1 MLRSKSWSNGLNPL
15 EFHPCPVDVDV
26 VGAGPILIS
35 TMGIPSIS
43 EEGSLVMADRTN
55 RGSAPGRERDAV
67 QRPGSFK
74 PGHEKRGG
82 RKRGT
87 PNAIG
92 SDCGKAVLR
101 AAYHVGENGAGQHGL
116 VGYCRWLALHH
127 PVPFSG
133 LILLRLLALECAE
146 SNPPERSLP
155 TMEEV
160 NQSVRE
166 YVGLTGEEQTK
177 KSAVPPKSRAPGD
190 WTGQDFPIS
199 SLMQIAVA
207 NPRAFCKLLAAI
219 LPQPPTAWQR
229 GLRARRAWEQRQV

>member
-1 MLRSKSWSNGLNPL
+1 
-15 EFHPCPVDVDV
+15 
-26 VGAGPILIS
+26 
-35 TMGIPSIS
+35 
-43 EEGSLVMADRTN
+43 MADRTN

-133 LILLRLLALECAE
+133 LILMRLLALECAE

-160 NQSVRE
+160 NQSLRE
-166 YVGLTGEEQTK
+166 YVGLTGKEQTK
-177 KSAVPPKSRAPGD
+177 KSAVPPESRAPGD
-190 WTGQDFPIS
+190 WTGQDFPLNT
-199 SLMQIAVA
+199 LMQIAVA
-207 NPRAFCKLLAAI
+207 KSGSLLQAAGRDPAAAANRMAARTARTARLGAAPSMTELSTRQCWAPLKHGAKLRKTHITLI
-219 LPQPPTAWQR
+219 
-229 GLRARRAWEQRQV
+229 GG